1 MVAKAGDSI
10 TFFSKKS
17 LTCPVCNNEFYR
29 EDMRTGRGRMVAG
42 SLTDELR
49 RLYEPTEK
57 YGEVYPIVY
66 SITVCPAC
74 LYAAFPQ
81 DFNAI
86 PVTTA
91 KALENSRGSRESSLT
106 KVFPD
111 LDFTQ
116 PRELPSGIA
125 SYHYAIMSM
134 EQFPP
139 EMSPTVKRGIAALR
153 AAWLCNDLHRKQP
166 GEHYDYLAEIY
177 YHKAWFFYSEALRYE
192 EDGKE
197 GITDAG
203 FLGPDLDQNYGYDGV
218 LYISALLEFLH
229 GAQSDEEKRKMSL
242 ERAKTTV
249 GRLFG
254 LGKASKDKPST
265 LLERA
270 RDLHAKI
277 NSELKDS

>member
-1 MVAKAGDSI
+1 MSVTAGDSL
-10 TFFSKKS
+10 TFFSKNS
-17 LTCPVCNNEFYR
+17 ITCPVCNNEFRR
-29 EDMRTGRGRMVAG
+29 EDLRTGRGRLIAG
-42 SLTDELR
+42 SLTEELR

-57 YGEVYPIVY
+57 YGEVNPLIYP
-66 SITVCPAC
+66 ITVCPAC

-81 DFNAI
+81 DFSEI
-86 PVTTA
+86 PKSTA
-91 KALENSRGSRESSLT
+91 QSLENSRETRRAVLS

-116 PRELPSGIA
+116 PRDIKFGVA
-125 SYHYAIMSM
+125 AYHYAMMSM
-134 EQFPP
+134 EQFPA
-139 EMSPTVKRGIAALR
+139 EMSPTIKKGICALR
-153 AAWLCNDLHRKQP
+153 SAWLCNDLHRKEP
-166 GEHYDYLAEIY
+166 GEHYDYLASIY

-192 EDGKE
+192 EEGKE

-218 LYISALLEFLH
+218 LYISALLEFQY
-229 GAQSDEEKRKMSL
+229 GAQDDEEQRRKSL

-254 LGKASKDKPST
+254 LGKATKDKPST

-270 RDLHAKI
+270 KDLHANI
-277 NSELKDS
+277 NSELKG

>member
-1 MVAKAGDSI
+1 MSAKAGDSI
-10 TFFSKKS
+10 TFFSKNS
-17 LTCPVCNNEFYR
+17 ITCPVCSNEFYR
-29 EDMRTGRGRMVAG
+29 EDMRTGRGRLIAG
-42 SLTDELR
+42 SLTEELR

-57 YGEVYPIVY
+57 YGEVYPLIY
-66 SITVCPAC
+66 SITVCPEC

-81 DFNAI
+81 DFDAI
-86 PVTTA
+86 PPA
-91 KALENSRGSRESSLT
+91 AANSLEESRESRRTSLL
-106 KVFPD
+106 KIFPD

-116 PRELPSGIA
+116 PRDLSSGVA
-125 SYHYAIMSM
+125 SYHYAMMSM
-134 EQFPP
+134 ESFPP
-139 EMSPTVKRGIAALR
+139 EMSPTIKKGLCALR
-153 AAWLCNDLHRKQP
+153 AAWLSNDLHRKQP
-166 GEHYDYLAEIY
+166 GEHYDYLSELY

-192 EDGKE
+192 EEGKE

-218 LYISALLEFLH
+218 LYISALLEYHH
-229 GAQSDEEKRKMSL
+229 GAQDNEETRRTSL

-270 RDLHAKI
+270 RDLHANI
-277 NSELKDS
+277 NRELKG

>member
-1 MVAKAGDSI
+1 MSAKAGDSI
-10 TFFSKKS
+10 TFFSKNS
-17 LTCPVCNNEFYR
+17 ITCPVCSSEFYR
-29 EDMRTGRGRMVAG
+29 EDMRTGRGRLIAG
-42 SLTDELR
+42 SLTEELR

-57 YGEVYPIVY
+57 YGEVYPLIY
-66 SITVCPAC
+66 SITVCPEC

-81 DFNAI
+81 DFDAI
-86 PVTTA
+86 PPATA
-91 KALENSRGSRESSLT
+91 TALDESRESRRTSLL
-106 KVFPD
+106 KIFPD

-116 PRELPSGIA
+116 PRDLSSGVA
-125 SYHYAIMSM
+125 SYHYAMMSM
-134 EQFPP
+134 ESFPP
-139 EMSPTVKRGIAALR
+139 EMSPTIKKGLSSLR
-153 AAWLCNDLHRKQP
+153 AAWLSNDLHRKQP
-166 GEHYDYLAEIY
+166 GEHYDYLSQLY

-192 EDGKE
+192 EEGKE

-218 LYISALLEFLH
+218 LYISALLEFHH
-229 GAQSDEEKRKMSL
+229 GAQDKEETRRASL

-270 RDLHAKI
+270 RDLHANI
-277 NSELKDS
+277 NSELKG